1 FEPNS
6 NETVQM
12 WLDGCQSRGNTADL
26 QAFKGASLLLTNMGE
41 LAGYQALASGGG
53 TIGTY

>member
-1 FEPNS
+1 
-6 NETVQM
+6 M

-26 QAFKGASLLLTNMGE
+26 QALKGASLLLTNMGE